1 MNYKSQHASESNIK
15 RFYTG
20 ALVAASVLATVSLA
34 QVSSANADEVS
45 ASNQATTTIAKKDQ
59 AKVSSSAT
67 STTAVKNQASTI
79 TSTTTEKTSPSVAS
93 VKASSVTKATEASN
107 DVKKASSQTDAKATS
122 DEKDTLDTAKLE
134 KAVSY
139 GEYVLKWLSNA
150 DDNVYELEASPVK
163 GDLQKARHEL
173 ESPEFYTQDDIDSIT
188 EYLNNDASFLA
199 EELASNDVPKPGETT
214 TDKTV
219 LQTAIKK
226 AEAIINDASKYTSS
240 SIANLKQA
248 LNSAKDVNAND
259 KATQTQVDAATSAL
273 NTAIKGV
280 KPADDNKDNDS
291 NKGNDDTKGN
301 DSNKGN
307 NSNKNNDDTK
317 GNDNDKS
324 NNGAKDNS
332 SNNNKDTSK
341 VNNDTDKS
349 SGSKKGNKNNTSVVN
364 KNGKA
369 TANNQ
374 NSSSTKTA
382 TVVAAGQSSS
392 SNNSSNQTD
401 NTTNNSE
408 QLLQTGE
415 RKQHTEMVAGFAGL
429 MIAALGVLGIK
440 IRKRRN

>member
-1 MNYKSQHASESNIK
+1 M
-15 RFYTG
+15 
-20 ALVAASVLATVSLA
+20 
-34 QVSSANADEVS
+34 
-45 ASNQATTTIAKKDQ
+45 
-59 AKVSSSAT
+59 
-67 STTAVKNQASTI
+67 
-79 TSTTTEKTSPSVAS
+79 
-93 VKASSVTKATEASN
+93 
-107 DVKKASSQTDAKATS
+107 
-122 DEKDTLDTAKLE
+122 
-134 KAVSY
+134 
-139 GEYVLKWLSNA
+139 
-150 DDNVYELEASPVK
+150 
-163 GDLQKARHEL
+163 
-173 ESPEFYTQDDIDSIT
+173 
-188 EYLNNDASFLA
+188 NNDASFLA

-307 NSNKNNDDTK
+307 DDTKGNDSNKGNDDTKGNNSNKNNDDTK
-317 GNDNDKS
+317 GNDNNKS

-392 SNNSSNQTD
+392 SNNSSNQTN

-408 QLLQTGE
+408 QLPQTGE

>member
-45 ASNQATTTIAKKDQ
+45 ASNQATATIAKKDQ

-67 STTAVKNQASTI
+67 STTAVKDQASTI

-280 KPADDNKDNDS
+280 KPAGDNKDNDS

-301 DSNKGN
+301 

-317 GNDNDKS
+317 GNDNNKS

-392 SNNSSNQTD
+392 SNNSSNQTN

-408 QLLQTGE
+408 QLPQTGE